1 MMKKIG
7 LAMVAFMFVVGFA
20 LSSMAA
26 REVIQGTVVS
36 VDTAKGHMVLKTAAG
51 PREFIFRDVTK
62 LKDLKVGDK
71 VDVTIM
77 EDGEGV
83 ISGQGTEQKPGS
95 GK

>member
-26 REVIQGTVVS
+26 REIVAGTVEK
-36 VDTAKGHMVLKTAAG
+36 VDTAKGHLVVKTAAG
-51 PREFIFRDVTK
+51 PREFVFKDLTQ
-62 LKDLKVGDK
+62 LKDLKTGDK

-77 EDGEGV
+77 EDGTGV
-83 ISGQGTEQKPGS
+83 ISGQGTEQKPG
-95 GK
+95 K